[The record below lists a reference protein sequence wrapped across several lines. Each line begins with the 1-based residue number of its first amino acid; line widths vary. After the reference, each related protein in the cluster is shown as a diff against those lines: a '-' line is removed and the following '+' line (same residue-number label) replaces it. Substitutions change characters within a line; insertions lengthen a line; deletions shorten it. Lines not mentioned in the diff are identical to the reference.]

1 MATRNP
7 NRPDP
12 IHFAFYVFAKLL
24 SPVPALRWIGRHL
37 RGEATLTDVDF
48 ELSRGGPGLDGLTIA
63 FVSDLHLG
71 NFMERAEVE
80 SLFARIAARRPDILA
95 LGGDLVE
102 HRPDELALLHEALG
116 PRPPLGI
123 FAIPGNH
130 EHRSPSLRPWVRA
143 LEPLG
148 VQVLLNRGVAIVKGG
163 DRLWLA
169 GVDDL
174 SRGAPDLD
182 RALEGREE
190 GDPVVLL
197 AHEPDF
203 FREAVRAGVDVTLSG
218 HTHGGQIAIRGWTP
232 VRHTKYGYWRGR
244 FEEGGSSLYVGR
256 GAGTTALPIRIGAP
270 AEVPIVRLLTRTDS

>member
-1 MATRNP
+1 MTTRTS

-12 IHFAFYVFAKLL
+12 IQFAFYVFSKLL
-24 SPVPALRWIGRHL
+24 SPVPALRWLGRHL
-37 RGEATLTDVDF
+37 RGEANLTEVDF

-102 HRPDELALLHEALG
+102 HRPDELALLRGALG

-130 EHRSPSLRPWVRA
+130 EHRAPRLGPWVRA
-143 LEPLG
+143 LESFG
-148 VQVLLNRGVAIVKGG
+148 VHVLLNRGVAIVRGG

-174 SRGAPDLD
+174 SQGAPDLD
-182 RALEGREE
+182 VALQGR
-190 GDPVVLL
+190 P
-197 AHEPDF
+197 
-203 FREAVRAGVDVTLSG
+203 
-218 HTHGGQIAIRGWTP
+218 WT
-232 VRHTKYGYWRGR
+232 
-244 FEEGGSSLYVGR
+244 
-256 GAGTTALPIRIGAP
+256 
-270 AEVPIVRLLTRTDS
+270 